1 MPLIKLTHIPAS
13 LVEVHHGLNPRLYIF
28 DNEAI
33 RQCDQIRRFIA
44 LWASFQCRWQ
54 ELFCPN
60 CPHFWQFCKGVK
72 IFHFSSAIIF
82 GQLSQTFGNFLLV
95 TLLKIAT
102 TLTQIFCRQKTPKAC
117 NCSFSVIWR
126 LRHSHTIFSKIDKT
140 SPLFRSVQSTI
151 LRLKD
156 LFSSAQRAPCLLN
169 LAKRNCQLRGWGNIS
184 STLPQLR
191 NALCMAAES
200 SLAITMIS
208 AINVMLTRDK
218 VS

>member
-1 MPLIKLTHIPAS
+1 MPLSKLTHIPAS

-82 GQLSQTFGNFLLV
+82 GQLLWRFGDFLLV
-95 TLLKIAT
+95 TLHIVHANSRCIHQHKTKKWPKTNIVWLAHWLDDGGAQAVSVLPMNRVWIPLKSII
-102 TLTQIFCRQKTPKAC
+102 L
-117 NCSFSVIWR
+117 SVK
-126 LRHSHTIFSKIDKT
+126 L
-140 SPLFRSVQSTI
+140 
-151 LRLKD
+151 
-156 LFSSAQRAPCLLN
+156 
-169 LAKRNCQLRGWGNIS
+169 
-184 STLPQLR
+184 
-191 NALCMAAES
+191 
-200 SLAITMIS
+200 ITFKKS
-208 AINVMLTRDK
+208 E
-218 VS
+218 